1 MIFCIDSK
9 LVVAGVEATGERAFS
24 LRTSSQMLDDDSD
37 EDEGDFDFDGDL
49 FMSELQQVLGL
60 RGAQLAIRI
69 AFLDAML
76 LCDSWPAS

>member
-1 MIFCIDSK
+1 
-9 LVVAGVEATGERAFS
+9 
-24 LRTSSQMLDDDSD
+24 MLDDDSD